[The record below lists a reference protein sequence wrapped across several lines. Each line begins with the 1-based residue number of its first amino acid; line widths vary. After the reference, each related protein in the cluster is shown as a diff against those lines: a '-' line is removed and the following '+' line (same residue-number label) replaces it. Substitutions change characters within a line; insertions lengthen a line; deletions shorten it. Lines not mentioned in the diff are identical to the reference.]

1 MSGDEST
8 SAHPAVDPPDESWI
22 WAEAPLPAAEGP
34 VTPDVT
40 VEAPHGHPGRIVLG
54 MAVLA
59 AERLG
64 APASGAVVVG
74 IGFAQQTADNLRQLA
89 ERFVRPPGR
98 AALRTIEWAAGRTG
112 PENDDPNPRP
122 PTDASR
128 PTNWPERLTKGAFRN
143 GRSNP
148 RRLAKGTFTN
158 QSTFAPGQDLAARVA
173 NSAAVA
179 RGRERLDRAVDAA
192 RTRGQ
197 ATMDTGRAEA
207 SAFLQDSIN
216 DGMAWAEQQA
226 VPQMVDGLV
235 PHLVDTVVPQI
246 VDGIVP
252 HLVESVVP
260 QLIDGVMPEIR
271 ARVLPVLIDDLTHD
285 PQLRELVVEQSRDV
299 VGEAAQQLRT
309 ATASADDRVE
319 QVFRRLVGGG
329 RADEDP
335 AERAS
340 SDG

>member
-8 SAHPAVDPPDESWI
+8 SAHPTANPPDESWI
-22 WAEAPLPAAEGP
+22 WAEEPSTVAQGQLPAD
-34 VTPDVT
+34 VTP
-40 VEAPHGHPGRIVLG
+40 ERPQGHPGRIVLG

-64 APASGAVVVG
+64 APANGAVVVG

-89 ERFVRPPGR
+89 DRFVGPPGR
-98 AALRTIEWAAGRTG
+98 AALRTIEWAAGRTIRDDSDAG
-112 PENDDPNPRP
+112 PPANV
-122 PTDASR
+122 TSR
-128 PTNWPERLTKGAFRN
+128 PTNWPERLAKGAFRN
-143 GRSNP
+143 GRSDP
-148 RRLAKGTFTN
+148 GRLAKGTFANRPTVG
-158 QSTFAPGQDLAARVA
+158 PGQDLAARVA
-173 NSAAVA
+173 GSAPVA
-179 RGRERLDRAVDAA
+179 RSRARLDRAVDAA
-192 RTRGQ
+192 RSRGQ
-197 ATMDTGRAEA
+197 TTMDTGRAEA
-207 SAFLQDSIN
+207 SAFLQASIS
-216 DGMAWAEQQA
+216 DGMVWAEQQA

-235 PHLVDTVVPQI
+235 PHLVESVVPQI

-299 VGEAAQQLRT
+299 VGEATQQLRT

-319 QVFRRLVGGG
+319 HVFRRLVGGG
-329 RADEDP
+329 RADEESP
-335 AERAS
+335 GRAS